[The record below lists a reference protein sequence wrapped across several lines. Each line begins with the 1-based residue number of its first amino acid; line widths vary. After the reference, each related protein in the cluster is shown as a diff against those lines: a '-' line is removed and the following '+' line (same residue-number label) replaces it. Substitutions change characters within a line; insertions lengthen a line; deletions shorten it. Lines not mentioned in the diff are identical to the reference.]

1 MTRFLLAAAL
11 SIGSLEVTVPK
22 GFFDAPVGPIVCRP
36 VATTVADST
45 DTMFEFAYGET
56 DPWETLA
63 AFDSAGGA
71 LYMTVQRT
79 VAEPGASIS
88 HNVAVRFTLGGQY
101 LRVERAVK
109 DSKVVA
115 DVAPIVSR
123 VELTSDEIA
132 KSKRLAEWLW
142 SHRCAP

>member
-11 SIGSLEVTVPK
+11 SIAFLEVTVPR

-36 VATTVADST
+36 VATTVADSA
-45 DTMFEFAYGET
+45 DTMFEFAYGKS

-63 AFDSAGGA
+63 AFDSAGAA

-79 VAEPGASIS
+79 NFGTTASIS

-101 LRVERAVK
+101 LRVERVAK
-109 DSKVVA
+109 DGKVVG
-115 DVAPIVSR
+115 DVAPLVSR
-123 VELTSDEIA
+123 IELTSDEISE
-132 KSKRLAEWLW
+132 SKRLADWLW